1 MLHLQRTTVRSRSKL
16 AGYLLSLLLLVV
28 EAGALAHE
36 INHQFQKPDV
46 PCAQCIFVNHLDKTP
61 ATITAFSIAFT
72 PETYLPLP
80 VVPASR
86 RHAFTA
92 YAVRAPPFHPEI

>member
-1 MLHLQRTTVRSRSKL
+1 MKPGRKI
-16 AGYLLSLLLLVV
+16 AGYLLSLLLLLV

-36 INHQFQKPDV
+36 LNHQLQKPDV
-46 PCAQCIFVNHLDKTP
+46 PCAQCIFVNHLGKTP
-61 ATITAFSIAFT
+61 AAITTFFIAFT

-86 RHAFTA
+86 RHEFTA